1 MIPFHKVGKNLGDAV
16 ALRPTDQTIATNR
29 TTVLIG
35 LSVSFPDYSN
45 QPQHHESAQ
54 LRRDRHRGRLDW

>member
-1 MIPFHKVGKNLGDAV
+1 MIPFHKVGKNFGDAV

-35 LSVSFPDYSN
+35 LSVSLPDYSN
-45 QPQHHESAQ
+45 QPQHHE
-54 LRRDRHRGRLDW
+54 